1 MVNKEL
7 IRKRFSKSMETYE
20 LQADVQQHIARELAQ
35 KAIHYL
41 PSCCDNLL
49 EVGCG
54 TGFLTREVHSRI
66 SINNYY
72 LNDLVDL
79 SGSTAQIIGGN
90 NTDVRFIAGDAETIN
105 FPEQLDGVLSA
116 STLQWLVDFPAFCTK
131 VSDTLLSEGV
141 FAFNTFGPN
150 NMIEIKELMGVGL
163 HYQDAIDLEEILKS
177 SFEILETH
185 EETLIRDFDSPRDV
199 LRHLQATGVTATH
212 GNYRWT
218 KRNLFDFEKE
228 YYERFRKGSKV
239 TLTWHIY
246 YFVCKKK
253 TASKL

>member
-1 MVNKEL
+1 VVNKEL

-35 KAIHYL
+35 KAVQYL
-41 PSCCDNLL
+41 PSCCDSLL

-66 SINNYY
+66 SINRYY

-79 SGSTAQIIGGN
+79 SGYTAQITGGN
-90 NTDVRFIAGDAETIN
+90 NTGVAFIAGDAETIN

-116 STLQWLVDFPAFCTK
+116 STLQWLVDFPAFCSK
-131 VSDTLLSEGV
+131 VSHTLLPEGV
-141 FAFNTFGPN
+141 FIFNTFGPD
-150 NMIEIKELMGVGL
+150 NMIEIKELMGAGL
-163 HYQDAIDLEEILKS
+163 HYSPAAELEEILET
-177 SFEILETH
+177 SFEILDAH
-185 EETLIRDFDSPRDV
+185 EETLIRNFDSPRDV

-212 GNYRWT
+212 GNFRWT
-218 KRNLFDFEKE
+218 KKNLFDFEKK
-228 YYERFRKGSKV
+228 YYERFRNGSKV
-239 TLTWHIY
+239 TLTWQIY

-253 TASKL
+253 TASK